1 MFNGL
6 RLIETI
12 DIYFLFTRNTRNAAK
27 MTTSPLPMRHQKQ
40 DDLITSTNDLDHNPL
55 QMGRPAEWA
64 RRSAATLVD
73 KASGS
78 SSAAVTRMG
87 VGVSA
92 FATIASGAS
101 AAAMRGTCGGAGA
114 GAA

>member
-1 MFNGL
+1 
-6 RLIETI
+6 
-12 DIYFLFTRNTRNAAK
+12 
-27 MTTSPLPMRHQKQ
+27 MTTSPLPMRHRKQ

-78 SSAAVTRMG
+78 SSAAVRRTG
-87 VGVSA
+87 VGASA
-92 FATIASGAS
+92 VATIASGAS